1 MAPILRIIVAVALS
15 VLLSLHGYSKKSLDL
30 SGAVAAFFVGVISLG
45 SSYRFGILLL
55 LFYYSSS
62 KLTKLKEDIKA
73 KLEDEYLAGGQ
84 RSFVQV
90 FASSLFAVIVCAL
103 YVIYCG
109 EDRNIDFSDPSVML
123 SNQFACLIV
132 AHYACANGD
141 TWASELGILA
151 PSRPRL
157 VTSLFLREVPPGTNG
172 GMSVRGTMASLFGGL
187 FIGLAYSLLAFFYLP
202 RSDRS
207 HMEQLA
213 MMIVFG
219 GLSGVVGSL
228 LDSLLGATLQASY
241 YSREK
246 KKIVKRMDA
255 ADRSVERICGTDV
268 LSNETVNFL
277 SIGLTMVLSWLLA
290 PRLFALV
297 A

>member
-1 MAPILRIIVAVALS
+1 
-15 VLLSLHGYSKKSLDL
+15 
-30 SGAVAAFFVGVISLG
+30 
-45 SSYRFGILLL
+45 
-55 LFYYSSS
+55 
-62 KLTKLKEDIKA
+62 
-73 KLEDEYLAGGQ
+73 
-84 RSFVQV
+84 
-90 FASSLFAVIVCAL
+90 
-103 YVIYCG
+103 
-109 EDRNIDFSDPSVML
+109 
-123 SNQFACLIV
+123 
-132 AHYACANGD
+132 
-141 TWASELGILA
+141 
-151 PSRPRL
+151 
-157 VTSLFLREVPPGTNG
+157 
-172 GMSVRGTMASLFGGL
+172 MASLFGGL